1 VNIDSFITQFSGW
14 TEEYHFYNGEVTLR
28 YDPKEHVYFLVNNG
42 ELEKLAG
49 VTKTCG
55 IIDKSEAL
63 VPWAAKM
70 MSLKLFNTTP
80 TMTLPTGEKIVPQ
93 MAWPDYE
100 KLVNE
105 AKSAHKDRLEDAGEV
120 GHIAHDW
127 VERYIKII
135 LQYDAE
141 ADHTNRAILDTRL
154 EVHLANLPSDERA
167 KNACVAALDW
177 MQQHSVRWRFT
188 ERKIYSR
195 TYKYAGTLDGLAFVD
210 SCTNPNCCP
219 HQFKGRLSIVDWKT
233 SNYLNP
239 GYLLQTASY
248 EFAYEEETG
257 EDVLDRWVIRLGKD
271 DGEFESWHTEPDLF
285 DLHFDGFLTCLK
297 LTELVGTIKGIIQ
310 AKARAVRD
318 SINAEKKAIR
328 EAKERAEKHEKAR
341 AKAEEQQARVEA
353 LRLKC
358 TKADKYKAVRKP
370 GCKTGTDGEPCVSC
384 AFKYAKAQEG
394 KPEKK
399 AVKKRKAKVAG
410 IKLVCI
416 RCGGLPHY
424 PNNPC
429 IFCGKS
435 QLALPAPNRE
445 PDYDATYP
453 LMFSDNLSK

>member
-70 MSLKLFNTTP
+70 MAQKLFKTTS

-93 MAWPDYE
+93 MTWPDYE

-105 AKSAHKDRLEDAGEV
+105 AKSAHKEKLEDAGEV

-127 VERYIKII
+127 VERYIK
-135 LQYDAE
+135 
-141 ADHTNRAILDTRL
+141 AILAGDEPRRL
-154 EVHLANLPSDERA
+154 DMLVNFPADERA

-177 MQQHSVRWRFT
+177 MNQHNVRWRFT
-188 ERKIYSR
+188 ERKVYSR
-195 TYKYAGTLDGLAFVD
+195 TYRYAGTLDGLALID
-210 SCTNPNCCP
+210 SCNNPHCCP
-219 HQFKGRLSIVDWKT
+219 HQFRDRLSLVDWKT
-233 SNYLNP
+233 SNHLNL
-239 GYLLQTASY
+239 GYLLQTACY

-257 EDVLDRWVIRLGKD
+257 EDVVDRWVIRLGKD

-285 DLHFDGFLTCLK
+285 DLHFRGFLTCLE
-297 LTELVGTIKGIIQ
+297 LTQLVDTIKGIIQ

-328 EAKERAEKHEKAR
+328 EAKERAEKERKAL
-341 AKAEEQQARVEA
+341 AKAEKKQARVEA

-358 TKADKYKAVRKP
+358 TKADKYQGKRKP
-370 GCKTGTDGEPCVSC
+370 GCKTGVGGGPCVSC
-384 AFKYAKAQEG
+384 AFKYAKAQENV
-394 KPEKK
+394 PEKK
-399 AVKKRKAKVAG
+399 PVKKRKAKVVPAV
-410 IKLVCI
+410 VCVACEG
-416 RCGGLPHY
+416 RPQFPNSPCALCGR
-424 PNNPC
+424 
-429 IFCGKS
+429 F
-435 QLALPAPNRE
+435 QLALPLVTNCQ
-445 PDYDATYP
+445 
-453 LMFSDNLSK
+453 NNC